1 MTTQQAKDF
10 NKWLGGE
17 LDAYM
22 DDNNITKL
30 TDVPLERAVEEAK
43 HSKKSAERWLDE
55 IDDAD
60 EKKRLN
66 GAIKF
71 LKKYNK
77 NK

>member
-22 DDNNITKL
+22 DDNGITKL
-30 TDVPLERAVEEAK
+30 TDVSLERALEEAK
-43 HSKKSAERWLDE
+43 YSKKSAERWLDE

-60 EKKRLN
+60 EKKRLK

-77 NK
+77 

>member
-10 NKWLGGE
+10 NAWLGGE

-30 TDVPLERAVEEAK
+30 TDVPLERALEEAEY
-43 HSKKSAERWLDE
+43 SKKSAERWLDE
-55 IDDAD
+55 IDDAE
-60 EKKRLN
+60 EKKRLC

-71 LKKYNK
+71 LKKYN
-77 NK
+77 

>member
-22 DDNNITKL
+22 DDNGITKL
-30 TDVPLERAVEEAK
+30 TDVSLERALEEAEY
-43 HSKKSAERWLDE
+43 SKKSAERWLDE

-60 EKKRLN
+60 EKKRLK

-71 LKKYNK
+71 LNKYK
-77 NK
+77 